1 MDFSLSGLLNGA
13 AFRHEWLGDVLRFFA
28 VEGQVLFLALLA
40 ILFLARGKWRSTNGR
55 HGVVAAGF
63 SAMLALGAA
72 QLIGTL
78 WDRPRPYE
86 AHPGKV
92 HRLLA
97 PSADPSFPSDHATA
111 AYALAIAI
119 GLRHR
124 KAGVV
129 AFGLATLVAI
139 GRVGMGTH
147 YLTDVFGGLLIGAAA
162 ALLLAL
168 PPIRRPLRRLADCL
182 GAAYER
188 VIRRPRR
195 SVVTPPSEVR

>member
-1 MDFSLSGLLNGA
+1 MDFSLSELLNGA
-13 AFRHEWLGDVLRFFA
+13 AFRHEWLGGVLRFFA
-28 VEGQVLFLALLA
+28 AEGQVLFLALLA
-40 ILFLARGKWRSTNGR
+40 VLFLARGKWRSTNGR

-63 SAMLALGAA
+63 SATLALGAA
-72 QLIGTL
+72 QLIETL

-86 AHPGKV
+86 AHPGEV
-92 HRLLA
+92 HLLLP

-111 AYALAIAI
+111 AYAIAVAICV
-119 GLRHR
+119 RHR
-124 KAGVV
+124 KAGVA
-129 AFGLATLVAI
+129 AFVLATLVAI

-147 YLTDVFGGLLIGAAA
+147 YLTDVLGGLLIGAAA

-168 PPIRRPLRRLADCL
+168 PPIRRPLRRLADWL